1 MTNIMAY
8 IKLIDYILVALS
20 ADKFSKSCYNIHD
33 LNITIIRT

>member
-8 IKLIDYILVALS
+8 IKLIDYILAALS
-20 ADKFSKSCYNIHD
+20 VDKFSKSCYNIHD